1 MRTVETI
8 RSLKAADLS
17 QAQAEAIAQAIE
29 SSGLE
34 ELTKDVNSVKTEIAV
49 LKWMS
54 GFTILMVVAIL
65 WKVFSS

>member
-8 RSLKAADLS
+8 RNLKAADLS

-34 ELTKDVNSVKTEIAV
+34 ELTKDVNAIKTEIAV